1 MSKVGKIVFGAVVAA
16 AVVYTGGAAA
26 AAFGLTTMSAVAT
39 NALVAGISTLALGGL
54 SALTTKGNKAG
65 TQNFGTKVAARG
77 SSVPR
82 QIIYGQCRVGGT
94 ITQMHSTGTDNVK
107 LCMFVVLAG
116 HRINGLVKL
125 RINDVEATI
134 DNGKQISGETVFCVT
149 NSDFTNADND
159 HDFTDANNTAG
170 RLIRF
175 TFHNG
180 EAGDAK
186 DGLARASLGSTFVP
200 DTHTFTGCAYAY
212 IEMIYDQDKLASMP
226 NLSFEVQGALVF
238 DPRDNSTAYNDNPA
252 LCIRDYLTN
261 TTYGLKCESSEIN
274 DAQSGGGFHSA
285 AATCDTN
292 VTLADNTTTTHT
304 YFCGG
309 FFSMADSGEEVLDT
323 LLTSC
328 AGNITYTNGKFNLF
342 VGAAQTPS
350 LTVTDSDILEPVTMQ
365 TKPANGN
372 MYNQVKALFVD
383 STAAY
388 KPTDTPIFSSNTF
401 LAEDT
406 PDGGTSNPNYIKMME
421 IRLPLTTA
429 SEAAQRIARIALNQ
443 SRYTLN
449 ISVLVGLNFLKAQPH
464 DWVYVTNER
473 MGWTQ
478 KTFEIVSM
486 NVEPISST
494 TDTEILG
501 VRLYLRETH
510 ADIYAF
516 LYNAYTTPI
525 ASATGLATSHV
536 KNVGAANIIDNSVN
550 TNVIFDNAVT
560 STIISATSMSG
571 FSSGSTLAQSLTI
584 SMVEDG
590 VAYTGEVIVNAF
602 VVQGTSASGGA
613 NATLVNVFSGGTI
626 IGLGLAN
633 VVTWNGSAYVFSAQA
648 DSTMRLYL
656 NPTSVG
662 TTAGTNMTLMT
673 SYFNSSIYT
682 LQQPMTLY
690 GRSIITASQ
699 LASAPSFTAT
709 VTFGVN
715 NWTDPAFQVI
725 FTVIRKFK

>member
-1 MSKVGKIVFGAVVAA
+1 MSKVGKIVAGAAMAA
-16 AVVYTGGAAA
+16 AVVFTGGAAA
-26 AAFGLTTMSAVAT
+26 AAFGLTTIGAAVT

-54 SALTTKGNKAG
+54 SALTTKSNKAG

-82 QIIYGQCRVGGT
+82 QIIYGQCRIGGT

-134 DNGKQISGETVFCVT
+134 DNGANISGETVFCVT

-159 HDFTDANNTAG
+159 HDFTDANSTAG

-175 TFHNG
+175 TFHDGQQN
-180 EAGDAK
+180 AK

-274 DAQSGGGFHSA
+274 DAQSGGGFYSA

-350 LTVTDSDILEPVTMQ
+350 LTVTDNDILEPVTMQ

-401 LAEDT
+401 LGQDT
-406 PDGGTSNPNYIKMME
+406 PDGGIDNPNYIKMME
-421 IRLPLTTA
+421 IRLPVTTA
-429 SEAAQRIARIALNQ
+429 SEAAQRIARVALNQ

-536 KNVGAANIIDNSVN
+536 KNVGTSNIIDQSVV
-550 TNVIFDNAVT
+550 TNIVADDAITQTSIAASSVT
-560 STIISATSMSG
+560 S
-571 FSSGSTLAQSLTI
+571 FSSGSTGTLALTV
-584 SMVEDG
+584 SM
-590 VAYTGEVIVNAF
+590 A
-602 VVQGTSASGGA
+602 QGGA
-613 NATLVNVFSGGTI
+613 NYTGDI
-626 IGLGLAN
+626 I
-633 VVTWNGSAYVFSAQA
+633 VIAYVIPSGSPDIAFAPILSGSTVVGRVIGDVSGWDGSNYTFAGRA

-662 TTAGTNMTLMT
+662 TTAGTNMTLMS
-673 SYFNSSIYT
+673 SYTNTSIYT
-682 LQQPMTLY
+682 LTQPVTLF
-690 GRSIITASQ
+690 GRSTIDATQ
-699 LASAPSFTAT
+699 LASAASFTAK
-709 VTFGVN
+709 VTLGVN
-715 NWTDPAFQVI
+715 NWTSPALQVI
-725 FTVIRKFK
+725 WTVFRRFK

>member
-1 MSKVGKIVFGAVVAA
+1 MSKVGKIIVGAVVAA

-39 NALVAGISTLALGGL
+39 NALIAGISTLALGGL
-54 SALTTKGNKAG
+54 SALTTKANKAG

-125 RINDVEATI
+125 RINDVEATTTSATV
-134 DNGKQISGETVFCVT
+134 SGETVHTVT
-149 NSDFTNADND
+149 NSAFTNADND
-159 HDFTDANNTAG
+159 HDFGSG

-175 TFHNG
+175 TFHDG
-180 EAGDAK
+180 QQTAH

-212 IEMIYDQDKLASMP
+212 IEMIYDQEELSSMP
-226 NLSFEVQGALVF
+226 NFSFEVQGALVF
-238 DPRDNSTAYNDNPA
+238 DPRDDSTAYNDNPA

-401 LAEDT
+401 LGEDT
-406 PDGGTSNPNYIKMME
+406 PDGGTDNPNYIKMME

-449 ISVLVGLNFLKAQPH
+449 ISVLVGLNFLRAQPH

-536 KNVGAANIIDNSVN
+536 KNVGTSNLIDQSVVTNIVADDAITQTSIAATS
-550 TNVIFDNAVT
+550 VT
-560 STIISATSMSG
+560 S
-571 FSSGSTLAQSLTI
+571 FSSGSTGTQTLTY
-584 SMVEDG
+584 SMS
-590 VAYTGEVIVNAF
+590 
-602 VVQGTSASGGA
+602 QGGA
-613 NATLVNVFSGGTI
+613 NYTGDI
-626 IGLGLAN
+626 I
-633 VVTWNGSAYVFSAQA
+633 VIAYVIPSGTPDHAFAPILSGSTVVGRVMGDISGYDGSNYTFAGRA

-662 TTAGTNMTLMT
+662 TTAGTNMTLMS
-673 SYFNSSIYT
+673 SYTNTSIYT
-682 LQQPMTLY
+682 LTQPVTLF
-690 GRSIITASQ
+690 GRSTIDATQ
-699 LASAPSFTAT
+699 LASAASFTAK
-709 VTFGVN
+709 VTLGVN
-715 NWTDPAFQVI
+715 NWNSPALQVI
-725 FTVIRKFK
+725 WTVFRRFK

>member
-1 MSKVGKIVFGAVVAA
+1 LEDTKLSKVGKIITGAVIVTA
-16 AVVYTGGAAA
+16 AVFTGGAAA
-26 AAFGLTTMSAVAT
+26 AALTSFTMGAAVT
-39 NALVAGISTLALGGL
+39 NALIAGISTLALGGL

-107 LCMFVVLAG
+107 LCTFVVLAG

-125 RINDVEATI
+125 RINDVEATTTSATV
-134 DNGKQISGETVFCVT
+134 SGETVHTVT

-159 HDFTDANNTAG
+159 HDFGSG

-175 TFHNG
+175 TFHDG
-180 EAGDAK
+180 QQTAH

-212 IEMIYDQDKLASMP
+212 IEMIYDQEKLSSMP

-238 DPRDNSTAYNDNPA
+238 DPRDDSTAYNDNPA

-274 DAQSGGGFHSA
+274 DAQSGGGFYSA

-388 KPTDTPIFSSNTF
+388 KPTDTPIFSSSAF
-401 LAEDT
+401 LTEDT
-406 PDGGTSNPNYIKMME
+406 PDDDSNDYPNYRKMME
-421 IRLPLTTA
+421 IRLPITTA

-510 ADIYAF
+510 PDIYAF

-536 KNVGAANIIDNSVN
+536 KNVGTSNLIDQSVVTNIVADDAITQTSIAASS
-550 TNVIFDNAVT
+550 VT
-560 STIISATSMSG
+560 S
-571 FSSGSTLAQSLTI
+571 FSSGSTGTQALTVSMAQGGTN
-584 SMVEDG
+584 
-590 VAYTGEVIVNAF
+590 YTGDVIV
-602 VVQGTSASGGA
+602 
-613 NATLVNVFSGGTI
+613 I
-626 IGLGLAN
+626 
-633 VVTWNGSAYVFSAQA
+633 AYVIPSGTPDVAFAPILSGSTVVGRVIGDVSGWDGSNYTFAGRA

-662 TTAGTNMTLMT
+662 TNAGTNMTLMS
-673 SYFNSSIYT
+673 SYTNISIYT
-682 LQQPMTLY
+682 LTQPVTLF
-690 GRSIITASQ
+690 GRSTIDATQ
-699 LASAPSFTAT
+699 LASAASFTAK
-709 VTFGVN
+709 VTLGVN
-715 NWTDPAFQVI
+715 NWNNPALQVI
-725 FTVIRKFK
+725 WTVFRRFK